1 MEEKDKMNN
10 QSGLNKETFGT
21 VGFGLPNEGNT
32 EETEEEKKVYIPG
45 YDSAEASA
53 NSQINYYTGTVIQ
66 EPKKKQSR
74 ALEICALVFGI
85 LGIAGCCCYGV
96 FGIIGLVLSIV
107 ALATGRKSGLS
118 IAGLVCS
125 IIGILATCC
134 VVAFSLSDAGREFW
148 ESYRDAYEVAYEAAY
163 EEASGRTLDDD
174 DQSDSEYRDED
185 DFEDD
190 SEETKTVNKGA
201 AKNEEISS
209 EEAGTLKIYGQSI
222 TVPCKMEEVE
232 KVFEVEAEDRQA
244 SMETYDS
251 VMCDLIFNGEEIPV
265 TVFAMNTT
273 DGTIQGMGE
282 AVVSS
287 FEISAYDDENV
298 DVEVFGGIK
307 AGMSEEA
314 LKSVLSEYEYT
325 FYGDE
330 DYAGY
335 SLMLGDMDKV
345 YITAMVESGKVS
357 YISVSGYGDPK

>member
-1 MEEKDKMNN
+1 MEEKDKMND

-32 EETEEEKKVYIPG
+32 EETAEEKKVYIPG
-45 YDSAEASA
+45 YDSTEASA
-53 NSQINYYTGTVIQ
+53 NPQINYYTGTVIQ

-85 LGIAGCCCYGV
+85 LGIVGCCCYGV

-107 ALATGRKSGLS
+107 ALATDRKSGLS

-125 IIGILATCC
+125 VIGLLATCC
-134 VVAFSLSDAGREFW
+134 VVAFSFSDVGREFW
-148 ESYRDAYEVAYEAAY
+148 KSYKTAYEAAY

-174 DQSDSEYRDED
+174 DQSASEYRDED
-185 DFEDD
+185 VFGDD

-209 EEAGTLKIYGQSI
+209 KEAGAVVIYGQSF

-232 KVFEVEAEDRQA
+232 KVFEVEAEDKQA
-244 SMETYDS
+244 SMEAYDS

-287 FEISAYDDENV
+287 FEISAYDDGNV
-298 DVEVFGGIK
+298 DAEVFGGIK
-307 AGMSEEA
+307 AGMSEED

-325 FYGDE
+325 YFGDE
-330 DYAGY
+330 EYAGY
-335 SLMLGDMDKV
+335 SLMLGDMDKI

-357 YISVSGYGDPK
+357 YISVSGYGDPE